1 MNSATL
7 LHFAANRIDNPLLM
21 TTTLLRTKLYIPRPA
36 RTAVVRQTLVA
47 RLNEGIDRD
56 LTLVVAP
63 VGYGKTTLLAMWAA
77 QTTVPVCWL
86 TLSEQDGD
94 LSVFVGYL
102 LAAIQSRFPGA
113 CPQTQSLLESGRTP
127 EIDRL
132 ATLLIN
138 EIDDLPQRFVLVLD
152 DYHLIQASPVHQLLD
167 SILRHPPLQ
176 MHLLIASR
184 ADPPLALT
192 KLRAAQRLHE
202 LRVRDLRF
210 SAAEAAT
217 FLTQAMAQSDQPGA
231 VQILMQRTE
240 GWIAGMQL
248 AVLSLHTVS
257 DQAAMLQHLE
267 QGSDRYIMDYLLEQV
282 LNQQSLP
289 VQEFLLKTSILEQ
302 MSPSLAQAVV
312 GGEDTQ
318 RDGQISLR
326 ALERA
331 GSFVSALDGS
341 GEWYTYHALFRDLLR
356 HHLYQRYSR
365 RGNQSICTAAPAS
378 GFAMHN

>member
-1 MNSATL
+1 MCI
-7 LHFAANRIDNPLLM
+7 RD
-21 TTTLLRTKLYIPRPA
+21 
-36 RTAVVRQTLVA
+36 
-47 RLNEGIDRD
+47 RL
-56 LTLVVAP
+56 
-63 VGYGKTTLLAMWAA
+63 WAA

-94 LSVFVGYL
+94 LGVFVGYL

-132 ATLLIN
+132 AMLLIN

-184 ADPPLALT
+184 ADPPLALAR
-192 KLRAAQRLHE
+192 LRAAQRLHE
-202 LRVRDLRF
+202 LRVGDLRF
-210 SAAEAAT
+210 SPAEAAT
-217 FLTQAMAQSDQPGA
+217 FLTEAMAQSDQPGA
-231 VQILMQRTE
+231 VQILAQRTE

-257 DQAAMLQHLE
+257 DQAAMLQHLA
-267 QGSDRYIMDYLLEQV
+267 QGSNRYIMDYLLEQV
-282 LNQQSLP
+282 LNQQPPP

-302 MSPSLAQAVV
+302 MSPALAQALV
-312 GGEDTQ
+312 GGENEP
-318 RDGQISLR
+318 RGGQISLP

-331 GSFVSALDGS
+331 GSFVSVLDLS
-341 GEWYTYHALFRDLLR
+341 LIH
-356 HHLYQRYSR
+356 
-365 RGNQSICTAAPAS
+365 I
-378 GFAMHN
+378 